1 MRILT
6 KTAIAEPN
14 PPKSS
19 FNNYV
24 GQGPD
29 NAGDSLNLGHE
40 KFSQEQQRLC
50 FDKGDHIMGASNCV
64 GHLYAG
70 DLPGLPTNRLGLPL
84 LGFDENIRGNRHGF
98 PPSLGSS
105 RLFDAYQVNT
115 SVGLLL
121 MNPFPGNFS
130 YS

>member
-50 FDKGDHIMGASNCV
+50 FDKGDYIMGASNCV

-70 DLPGLPTNRLGLPL
+70 DLADLPANRLGLPL

-105 RLFDAYQVNT
+105 RLLDAYQVNT

-121 MNPFPGNFS
+121 VNPFLGNFS